1 MEIVARFKMSEKL
14 LADMREKNAK
24 IESELKAIKNQGKNG
39 ANEAL
44 VVQSPLYT
52 ALSQQLEILK
62 TESTKFDTRLEQT
75 KREND
80 QIKTRNLKLEIAN
93 RDAQAQEEKLN
104 AAENYSRELKSFL
117 ERANKER
124 DEAEKKISGG

>member
-1 MEIVARFKMSEKL
+1 MSEKL

-39 ANEAL
+39 ASEAL

-62 TESTKFDTRLEQT
+62 TESTKFDHETRTNEE
-75 KREND
+75 RERPD
-80 QIKTRNLKLEIAN
+80 
-93 RDAQAQEEKLN
+93 
-104 AAENYSRELKSFL
+104 
-117 ERANKER
+117 
-124 DEAEKKISGG
+124 